1 MSRFFE
7 HKKLCVLCEK
17 TLRSL
22 RLNSTFELMKT
33 THFKN
38 TKISYTD
45 QGKGNAVI
53 LLHGFLENSTMW
65 KYLEPV
71 LAKKNRVICVDL
83 LGHGQT
89 DCLGYIH
96 SIEDMADAVHQVISE
111 LKIRKA
117 IIVGHSMG
125 GYVALA
131 FAELYPEMMKGLV
144 LLNSTSRADSEE
156 RIANRTRAIKAV
168 KQNYTA
174 AIRMSISN
182 LFSEENREKL
192 IAQIE
197 WVREEALQTPLQGII
212 AAQEG
217 MKLRKDREVILHF
230 ATCPIL
236 LILGKKDPVLNYE
249 ENVEQI
255 EGTHVKL
262 VTFNDGHMSHIENQA
277 ELEKV
282 MVGFLKG

>member
-1 MSRFFE
+1 
-7 HKKLCVLCEK
+7 VLCEK

-22 RLNSTFELMKT
+22 RLNSTFVFMKT
-33 THFKN
+33 TNYKN

-65 KYLEPV
+65 NYLAPV
-71 LAKKNRVICVDL
+71 LAKKNRVICIDL

-96 SIEDMADAVHQVISE
+96 SMEDMADAVHHVISE

-117 IIVGHSMG
+117 VFIGHSMG

-131 FAELYPEMMKGLV
+131 VAELYPEFMKGLV

-168 KQNYTA
+168 KQNYVA
-174 AIRMSISN
+174 AVRMSISN
-182 LFSEENREKL
+182 LFSEENRTKL
-192 IAQIE
+192 SEQIE
-197 WVREEALQTPLQGII
+197 WVREKALQTPLQGII

-230 ATCPIL
+230 ATYPIL

-255 EGTHVKL
+255 EGTNVKL
-262 VTFNDGHMSHIENQA
+262 ISFNDGHMSHLENQA

>member
-1 MSRFFE
+1 M
-7 HKKLCVLCEK
+7 HHQ
-17 TLRSL
+17 
-22 RLNSTFELMKT
+22 

-45 QGKGNAVI
+45 AGKGTAVV

-65 KYLEPV
+65 KYLAPV
-71 LAKKNRVICVDL
+71 LAQKNRVVCIDL

-89 DCLGYIH
+89 DCLGYVH
-96 SIEDMADAVHQVISE
+96 TMEDMADAVHQVLAE
-111 LKIRKA
+111 LKIRKTVF
-117 IIVGHSMG
+117 VGHSMG

-168 KQNYTA
+168 KQNYIA
-174 AIRMSISN
+174 AVRMSIAN

-192 IAQIE
+192 VEQIE

-217 MKLRKDREVILHF
+217 MKLRKDREVLLHF
-230 ATCPIL
+230 APYPIM

-249 ENVEQI
+249 ENLEQI
-255 EGTHVKL
+255 EGTNVKL
-262 VTFNDGHMSHIENQA
+262 VTFNDGHMSHLENQA

-282 MVGFLKG
+282 LVGFLKA

>member
-1 MSRFFE
+1 M
-7 HKKLCVLCEK
+7 C
-17 TLRSL
+17 
-22 RLNSTFELMKT
+22 LNSTFVFMKT
-33 THFKN
+33 TNYKN

-65 KYLEPV
+65 NYLAPV
-71 LAKKNRVICVDL
+71 LAKKNRVVCIDL

-96 SIEDMADAVHQVISE
+96 SMEDMADAVHQVISK

-117 IIVGHSMG
+117 VFVGHSMG

-131 FAELYPEMMKGLV
+131 VAELYPEFMKGLV

-168 KQNYTA
+168 KQNYVA
-174 AIRMSISN
+174 AVRMSIAN
-182 LFSEENREKL
+182 LFSEENRTKL
-192 IAQIE
+192 SEQIE
-197 WVREEALQTPLQGII
+197 WVREEALKTPLQGII

-230 ATCPIL
+230 ATYPIL

-249 ENVEQI
+249 ENLEQI
-255 EGTHVKL
+255 EGTNVKL
-262 VTFNDGHMSHIENQA
+262 ISFNDGHMSHLENQA